1 MEIQHQSTDS
11 KGSFFIEEDK
21 EKAAEMT
28 YSKAGS
34 GLIIIDHTEVSDPLR
49 GTGSGKK
56 LVMAAVE
63 YARKNNL
70 KIMALCPFAK
80 SVFDKTESIRDV
92 LK

>member
-1 MEIQHQSTDS
+1 MEIQHQSTET
-11 KGSFFIEEDK
+11 KGSFFIENDG

-34 GLIIIDHTEVSDPLR
+34 DLIIIDHTEVSDQLR
-49 GTGSGKK
+49 GTGSGKN

-63 YARKNNL
+63 HARNNQL

-80 SVFDKTESIRDV
+80 SVFDKTDSIRDV

>member
-1 MEIQHQSTDS
+1 MEIQHQSTET
-11 KGSFFIEEDK
+11 KGSFFIEK
-21 EKAAEMT
+21 AGEKAAEMT

-34 GLIIIDHTEVSDPLR
+34 GLIIIDHTEVSDQLR

-63 YARKNNL
+63 HARKNQL

-80 SVFDKTESIRDV
+80 SIFDKVEEIRDV